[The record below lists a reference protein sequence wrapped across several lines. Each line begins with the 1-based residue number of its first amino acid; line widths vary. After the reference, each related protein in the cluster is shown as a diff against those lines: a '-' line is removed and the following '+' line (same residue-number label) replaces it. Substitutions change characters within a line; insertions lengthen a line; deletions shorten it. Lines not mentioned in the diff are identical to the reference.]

1 MGGRT
6 DMPPYSFLK
15 GGKEPVGYA
24 IEVGRLIEAEVSRY
38 LNRPVRVEFTEVQD
52 PALLFQQVSRGEL
65 DLACGAQ
72 FTWERE
78 MFVDFSIPFSL
89 SGIRVLTRSGKADGT
104 PESLAGKRIAVVK
117 GSLGEAAIRKVQP
130 SARLVP
136 VAGLQSGVSDLMAG
150 RVDGVAGDSVILA
163 SSVNLQGLKGLQL
176 VPAEGFARYAMGC
189 IMPENNSTFRNLV
202 NLAIAQLAQGYV
214 NGDPASTALVNRWL
228 GPGGVLALP
237 PEVIKI
243 YFESVLLNNEHI
255 RPPAAPATAAPSPV
269 RP

>member
-1 MGGRT
+1 
-6 DMPPYSFLK
+6 
-15 GGKEPVGYA
+15 
-24 IEVGRLIEAEVSRY
+24 
-38 LNRPVRVEFTEVQD
+38 
-52 PALLFQQVSRGEL
+52 
-65 DLACGAQ
+65 
-72 FTWERE
+72 

-89 SGIRVLTRSGKADGT
+89 SGIRVLTRSGGPDGT
-104 PESLAGKRIAVVK
+104 PASLAGKRIAVVK
-117 GSLGEAAIRKVQP
+117 GSLGEVAIRKVQP
-130 SARLVP
+130 AARLVP
-136 VAGLQSGVSDLMAG
+136 VAGLQQGVTELTAG

-202 NLAIAQLAQGYV
+202 NLAIAQMAQGYV

-237 PEVIKI
+237 PEVIRL
-243 YFESVLLNNEHI
+243 YFEAVLLNNEQI
-255 RPPAAPATAAPSPV
+255 RPAAAPATAAPTPA